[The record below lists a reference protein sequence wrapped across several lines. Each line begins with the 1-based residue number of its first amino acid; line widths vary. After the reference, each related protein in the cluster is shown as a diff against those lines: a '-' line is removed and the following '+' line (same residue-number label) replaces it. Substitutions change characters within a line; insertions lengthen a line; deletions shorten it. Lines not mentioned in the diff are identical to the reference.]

1 MRDRH
6 PEINIG
12 VYESKDKTTCHFCSA
27 SILSKSLYFHF
38 NKQQCK
44 NNFYA
49 NNGWSIIFNETDVTS
64 FKEEQFFTQLSITNG
79 RYMVYV
85 VRKNSLINDWC
96 YVGITNALEKRFNQ
110 HKTDKTFGMYESVE
124 YGVLKD
130 GLSYENASL
139 IEALLLM
146 ASQTNLL
153 NIYRESD
160 QIIHNIPCDDKE
172 LFHYKVA
179 SWHRSTL
186 QYLFKR
192 WDEIVWIKLD
202 TQTNKKTTTVPTTI
216 AKTTAILLTTSPTT
230 LRTI

>member
-1 MRDRH
+1 MDSIQATPTSTNKPFLKKRSPTWNFFKIDENDDKRAICNECGSSFSIKFPSRNREDNSQLKKHMRDRH

-139 IEALLLM
+139 IGG
-146 ASQTNLL
+146 
-153 NIYRESD
+153 
-160 QIIHNIPCDDKE
+160 
-172 LFHYKVA
+172 
-179 SWHRSTL
+179 
-186 QYLFKR
+186 
-192 WDEIVWIKLD
+192 
-202 TQTNKKTTTVPTTI
+202 
-216 AKTTAILLTTSPTT
+216 
-230 LRTI
+230 

>member
-1 MRDRH
+1 
-6 PEINIG
+6 
-12 VYESKDKTTCHFCSA
+12 
-27 SILSKSLYFHF
+27 
-38 NKQQCK
+38 
-44 NNFYA
+44 
-49 NNGWSIIFNETDVTS
+49 
-64 FKEEQFFTQLSITNG
+64 
-79 RYMVYV
+79 
-85 VRKNSLINDWC
+85 
-96 YVGITNALEKRFNQ
+96 
-110 HKTDKTFGMYESVE
+110 
-124 YGVLKD
+124 
-130 GLSYENASL
+130 
-139 IEALLLM
+139 M

-172 LFHYKVA
+172 LFHYKVFSQTLKFLFIIKVA

-230 LRTI
+230 LRTSKKRKLGFLSP